1 MATYSQNLVVI
12 DPVTMGDQRTVGNRI
27 FSEDER
33 WLYRIEPG
41 PPQLSLTTLGL
52 PKRHPRRR
60 PSPVTGGL
68 NPMRWR
74 LAPAPRPLRPE
85 SWEAWESAGR

>member
-1 MATYSQNLVVI
+1 MATYSQDLVVI

-41 PPQLSLTTLGL
+41 SDYRAAGTDSFLSA
-52 PKRHPRRR
+52 RR
-60 PSPVTGGL
+60 G
-68 NPMRWR
+68 
-74 LAPAPRPLRPE
+74 
-85 SWEAWESAGR
+85 

>member
-41 PPQLSLTTLGL
+41 SDAPTLVSTGVDAQDYRAAGTDSFLSA
-52 PKRHPRRR
+52 RR
-60 PSPVTGGL
+60 S
-68 NPMRWR
+68 
-74 LAPAPRPLRPE
+74 
-85 SWEAWESAGR
+85 